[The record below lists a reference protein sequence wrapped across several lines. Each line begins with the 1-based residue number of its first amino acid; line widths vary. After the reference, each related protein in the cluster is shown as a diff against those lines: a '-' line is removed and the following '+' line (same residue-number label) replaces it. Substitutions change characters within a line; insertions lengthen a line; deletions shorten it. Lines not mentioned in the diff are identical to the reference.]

1 MPTYNADFKVKHGLV
16 VNTTASFLSTVT
28 STSTTTGGVILSG
41 GAGIAKD
48 VYIGGTL
55 NVGPSGAGVITSQ
68 GDITLNSVG
77 GNVLVTSTTSATN
90 TVTGALQV
98 VGGVGI
104 QGDLYARNIYMNGT
118 LVGTFGGGGGGG
130 YPFIDLGFVWD
141 TPVAGSFD
149 LGSL

>member
-1 MPTYNADFKVKHGLV
+1 MSNHADFKVKHGLV

-48 VYIGGTL
+48 VYIGGTV
-55 NVGPSGAGVITSQ
+55 NIQ
-68 GDITLNSVG
+68 N
-77 GNVLVTSTTSATN
+77 TTSATN

-118 LVGTFGGGGGGG
+118 LVGTFGGGGGGT
-130 YPFIDLGFVWD
+130 YPYLDMGMVWEPSAGTVDLGND
-141 TPVAGSFD
+141 LD

>member
-1 MPTYNADFKVKHGLV
+1 MSTNHADFKVKHGLV

-48 VYIGGTL
+48 VVVGGTVT
-55 NVGPSGAGVITSQ
+55 VGPTGAGVISAM
-68 GDITLNSVG
+68 GDISLTSSNGS
-77 GNVLVTSTTSATN
+77 VLVTSATSATN
-90 TVTGALQV
+90 TTTGALQV

-118 LVGTFGGGGGGG
+118 LVGTFGGGSGGT
-130 YPFIDLGFVWD
+130 YPYLDLGFVYD
-141 TPVAGSFD
+141 TPVAGSLD
-149 LGSL
+149 LGPL

>member
-48 VYIGGTL
+48 VFIGGTVNIL
-55 NVGPSGAGVITSQ
+55 
-68 GDITLNSVG
+68 D
-77 GNVLVTSTTSATN
+77 TTSATN